1 MADLSNGTPRVSPIQ
16 DAATRSAA
24 SMLGMWI
31 FLISLGMVFLTT
43 VIAYLI
49 IRSQLISS
57 GEWQGDA
64 PAGLPG
70 LLYLSTGF
78 LLAASVVFHAAS
90 GSLKHVSNARFT
102 GRWMVC
108 SCVLVLGFLITQT
121 LAWID
126 LATNE
131 NLAFDSSL
139 YAWLF
144 YVLTGLHVA
153 HVLAGIPPLLLTTR
167 NALRGRYQ
175 DSSGEVCG
183 LTYCVMYWHFLDGVW
198 VLLFVVLLFGM
209 GS

>member
-1 MADLSNGTPRVSPIQ
+1 MVDVSKASPEVSPIQ

-24 SMLGMWI
+24 SLLGMWI

-49 IRSQLISS
+49 IRSQLIST
-57 GEWQGDA
+57 GEWQPDH

-78 LLAASVVFHAAS
+78 LLAASVVFHAATN
-90 GSLKHVSNARFT
+90 SLKHVSNARFT

-108 SCVLVLGFLITQT
+108 SCVLVIGFLITQT

-153 HVLAGIPPLLLTTR
+153 HVLAGIPPLGLTTR
-167 NALRGRYQ
+167 NALLGRYR
-175 DSSGEVCG
+175 DSTGEVCG